1 MLETKI
7 IIHSVSNFNRDI
19 GKRAIRHENVKYIAI
34 TMKPKA
40 NNNKSEI
47 IMLIDA
53 NREDDGG
60 YQCK

>member
-1 MLETKI
+1 
-7 IIHSVSNFNRDI
+7 
-19 GKRAIRHENVKYIAI
+19 
-34 TMKPKA
+34 MKPKA